1 MITSRLKSAIGRLFL
16 RSSLVQGNCAFKC
29 SFTSGAKVIPAWTLS
44 LQSVSLLK
52 RKPVVGTQTYLT
64 VFLSIMSGLAW
75 KQQSATDLASAHG

>member
-16 RSSLVQGNCAFKC
+16 RRSLVHGNCALKC

-52 RKPVVGTQTYLT
+52 RKPVIGAQIYLT
-64 VFLSIMSGLAW
+64 VCLSIISGLAW
-75 KQQSATDLASAHG
+75 KQQRATDLARAHG